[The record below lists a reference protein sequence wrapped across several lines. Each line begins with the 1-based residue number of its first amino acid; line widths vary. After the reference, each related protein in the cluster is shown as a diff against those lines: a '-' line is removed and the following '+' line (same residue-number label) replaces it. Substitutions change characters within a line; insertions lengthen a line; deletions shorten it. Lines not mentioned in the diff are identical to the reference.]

1 MPRLLNC
8 ANAQLSVRSNDGSL
22 EESVTVEDL
31 EAALEQFREI
41 VTDLGGE
48 GVKSKKERLSCPA
61 GCKIGPE

>member
-1 MPRLLNC
+1 LPNC

-41 VTDLGGE
+41 AVDWVWNTSNPRKDNCHVRQIYL
-48 GVKSKKERLSCPA
+48 R
-61 GCKIGPE
+61 